1 MPRSPAEQPRA
12 AQTHGGLTPTVA
24 AGLIAARRVGAPLRA
39 CAAAVGVP
47 WRSVCRWLQTG
58 RAEGATGPCA
68 DLAVELDRAHA
79 TTLLGLYTRVLAATE
94 GDGRLAFDVLRWH
107 DAADHRAALADLAR
121 ARARTA
127 KAEAKAAVGDGAT
140 LSLPAGLLVARVE
153 PVYQVDPVGE
163 FMARLDRLGAAE
175 GPADG

>member
-1 MPRSPAEQPRA
+1 MSS
-12 AQTHGGLTPTVA
+12 TLTPTVA

-47 WRSVCRWLQTG
+47 WRTLCRWLRAG
-58 RAEGATGPCA
+58 RAEGATGPCF

-79 TTLLGLYTRVLAATE
+79 TTLLELHSRVLAATA
-94 GDGRLAFDVLRWH
+94 GDARLAFDVLRWH

-121 ARARTA
+121 ARARAA
-127 KAEAKAAVGDGAT
+127 KAEAKAAVGEGGGT

-163 FMARLDRLGAAE
+163 FMARLDRLRLSDGATDA
-175 GPADG
+175 PDGGATRNHP

>member
-1 MPRSPAEQPRA
+1 MSS
-12 AQTHGGLTPTVA
+12 TLTPTVA

-47 WRSVCRWLQTG
+47 WRTLCRWLRAG
-58 RAEGATGPCA
+58 RAEGATGPCF

-79 TTLLGLYTRVLAATE
+79 TTLLELHSRVLAATG
-94 GDGRLAFDVLRWH
+94 GDARLAFDVLRWH

-127 KAEAKAAVGDGAT
+127 KAEAKGAMGEGGGT

-163 FMARLDRLGAAE
+163 FMARLDRLRAAE
-175 GPADG
+175 GTADG